1 MKDLTMNNNPSYSNV
16 LIGSRIAL
24 AMAMAAG
31 SPVRGQFANPVEK
44 RRTAVARMARRC
56 DSIKKRS
63 RQLLDEMRAQNDA
76 LTAESETMNQRRN
89 RNGCDLMAS
98 VVARMVEQQVAL
110 HSKTEE
116 MLDGMMTYIRGGV
129 LREDWGR

>member
-1 MKDLTMNNNPSYSNV
+1 M
-16 LIGSRIAL
+16 
-24 AMAMAAG
+24 
-31 SPVRGQFANPVEK
+31 
-44 RRTAVARMARRC
+44 ARMARRC

-76 LTAESETMNQRRN
+76 LTAESEMMNQQRN

-116 MLDGMMTYIRGGV
+116 MLDEMMTYIRGGSAA
-129 LREDWGR
+129 

>member
-44 RRTAVARMARRC
+44 RRTAVARMARMARRC

-76 LTAESETMNQRRN
+76 LTAESEMMNQQRN

-116 MLDGMMTYIRGGV
+116 MLDEMMTYIRGGSAA
-129 LREDWGR
+129 

>member
-1 MKDLTMNNNPSYSNV
+1 MKDLIMNNNPSYSNV

-44 RRTAVARMARRC
+44 RRKAVARMARRC

-76 LTAESETMNQRRN
+76 LTAGT
-89 RNGCDLMAS
+89 
-98 VVARMVEQQVAL
+98 
-110 HSKTEE
+110 
-116 MLDGMMTYIRGGV
+116 GV
-129 LREDWGR
+129 I

>member
-44 RRTAVARMARRC
+44 RRTAVARMARMARRC

-116 MLDGMMTYIRGGV
+116 MLDEMMTYIRGGSAA
-129 LREDWGR
+129 